1 MKISEKIDL
10 IKYRRDKA
18 FETLKDIEIL
28 IGNNLLLLA
37 MNRIYY
43 AGFYIVSAL
52 LLFEDFSTSK
62 HKQLIGYF
70 NRNYIRNN
78 LISIEIGE
86 VLNKAFM
93 KRTSVDY
100 GDFVTVTKTEVIEY
114 FEKIKIFVAEVDKL
128 IQERMKNILK
138 AN

>member
-1 MKISEKIDL
+1 MKTSEKIDL
-10 IKYRRDKA
+10 INYRRNKA

-28 IGNNLLLLA
+28 IRDNLLFMA

-43 AGFYIVSAL
+43 TGFYIVSAL
-52 LLFEDFSTSK
+52 LLFNDFSTSK

-78 LISIEIGE
+78 LIDIKIGE
-86 VLNKAFM
+86 ILNKSFK

-100 GDFVTVTKTEVIEY
+100 GDFVTVTKTEVTEY

-128 IQERMKNILK
+128 IEERMKNIL
-138 AN
+138 